1 LSSKDNSVNRNSSP
15 NAKTIPSHDIIGLYH
30 AGFRKQVPLS
40 PDSKIPNV
48 YDHLITEEE
57 INAFPSTEGRPVRII
72 YQKPN
77 FWTEGRL
84 KEKSH
89 LFCNVATTFGLTDL
103 KDSKGRSLY
112 LYGVDIDSRQ
122 AYEALKDLIQT
133 LIGITFV
140 VKTHKE
146 YGYHFYILSPIF
158 HEPLGPA
165 NFKLGAEI
173 EVKTDMSLGTMHLPP
188 SRHRSYPYWNY
199 TRVSIA
205 EKIYVDEEDAV
216 FQKII
221 KGMTGFLRKE
231 PTEENT
237 LPLDA

>member
-1 LSSKDNSVNRNSSP
+1 MSSKDNIVNRNSSP
-15 NAKTIPSHDIIGLYH
+15 NAKTNSSDNIIRLYG
-30 AGFRKQVPLS
+30 AGFRKLVPLL

-57 INAFPSTEGRPVRII
+57 IKAFPSAEGKPVRII
-72 YQKPN
+72 HQKPN
-77 FWTEGRL
+77 FWTEVRL

-89 LFCNVATTFGLTDL
+89 LFYNVATTFGITDL
-103 KDSKGRSLY
+103 KDSKGRYLY

-122 AYEALKDLIQT
+122 AYEALKDLIQI

-146 YGYHFYILSPIF
+146 YRYHFYVLSPIF

-188 SRHRSYPYWNY
+188 SKATHIGIIQGL
-199 TRVSIA
+199 TLL
-205 EKIYVDEEDAV
+205 KIS
-216 FQKII
+216 
-221 KGMTGFLRKE
+221 M
-231 PTEENT
+231 
-237 LPLDA
+237 